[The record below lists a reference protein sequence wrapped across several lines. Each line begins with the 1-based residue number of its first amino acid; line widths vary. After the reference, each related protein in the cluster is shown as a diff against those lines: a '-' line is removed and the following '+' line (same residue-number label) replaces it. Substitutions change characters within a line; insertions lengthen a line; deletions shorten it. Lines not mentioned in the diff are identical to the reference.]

1 MYTIANFD
9 KVKTVQQFGAM
20 SNHNFRI
27 HLSVA
32 DKKRIDSSRS
42 HLNQVLYNSLNVST
56 TDAKDT
62 NLKISEYFK
71 SQNIEVK
78 KDSVLAVDLILTTSP
93 EFWGDWHK
101 NGKITPDAQK
111 KLDEWLPVQLEFVK
125 KKFGENAMKLAI
137 LHLDEKTPHIH
148 IILTPEETKTLK
160 YKNQYGS
167 QEKISTSL
175 NAKRW
180 NPAFWTKFLTQ
191 YAIANKKFGLKRPIE
206 GSTSQ
211 KLPIKEYEKMI
222 ELASKADYTK
232 AIHKMFNEVGE
243 QLSMVNTRAKVEELL
258 VNNLLPKLN
267 PFLNSNKAM
276 KKLLGKDRSIEYA
289 RNKALTKKLE
299 DELAAIDSE
308 KKSLADKKELYVE
321 AINRAAQDSL
331 YITDLQSQI
340 NTLNSEVKRLK
351 QFEPVSSA
359 SSMRNGSE
367 VTAGKGLTT

>member
-9 KVKTVQQFGAM
+9 KVKTAQQFSAM

-42 HLNQVLYNSLNVST
+42 HLNQILFNPLNVSN

-62 NLKISEYFK
+62 SIKINQYFK

-93 EFWGDWHK
+93 EFWGEWHK
-101 NGKITPDAQK
+101 NGKITEDAQK
-111 KLDEWLPVQLEFVK
+111 KLDEWVAVQLEFVK
-125 KKFGENAMKLAI
+125 KKFGENAVKLAI
-137 LHLDEKTPHIH
+137 LHLDETTPHIH
-148 IILTPEETKTLK
+148 ILLTPEETKTLK

-180 NPAFWTKFLTQ
+180 NPTFWTKFLTQ

-206 GSTSQ
+206 GSNSQ
-211 KLPIKEYEKMI
+211 KVSIKEYQKMI
-222 ELASKADYTK
+222 ELASKTDYTK
-232 AIHKMFNEVGE
+232 AIHEMFNEVGE

-258 VNNLLPKLN
+258 VHNLLPKLN
-267 PFLNSNKAM
+267 PYLNSNKAM
-276 KKLLGKDRSIEYA
+276 KKLLGKDRAIEYA

-299 DELAAIDSE
+299 DELAAIDLE
-308 KKSLADKKELYVE
+308 KKSLVSKKELYVE
-321 AINRAAQDSL
+321 AINRAVQDSL
-331 YITDLQSQI
+331 FITDLQTQI
-340 NTLNSEVKRLK
+340 KSLDGEVKRLK
-351 QFEPVSSA
+351 EFELVSSA
-359 SSMRNGSE
+359 ITKNTIKNGLGE
-367 VTAGKGLTT
+367 RL

>member
-1 MYTIANFD
+1 MYTIAEFD
-9 KVKTVQQFGAM
+9 KVKTAQKFSAM

-42 HLNQVLYNSLNVST
+42 HLNQILYNPLNVST

-62 NLKISEYFK
+62 SIKINEYFK
-71 SQNIEVK
+71 SNNIEVK

-93 EFWGDWHK
+93 EFWGVWHK
-101 NGKITPDAQK
+101 NGQITAEAQK
-111 KLDEWLPVQLEFVK
+111 KLNEWVPVQLEFVK
-125 KKFGENAMKLAI
+125 RKFGENAVKLAI
-137 LHLDEKTPHIH
+137 LHLDEKTPHFH

-180 NPAFWTKFLTQ
+180 NPTFWKKFLTS
-191 YAIANKKFGLKRPIE
+191 YANANKKFGLKRPIE

-211 KLPIKEYEKMI
+211 KVSIKEYEKMI
-222 ELASKADYTK
+222 ELASKTDYTK
-232 AIHKMFNEVGE
+232 AIHTMFNEVGE

-258 VNNLLPKLN
+258 VNHLLPKLN
-267 PFLNSNKAM
+267 PYLQSNKSL

-289 RNKALTKKLE
+289 RNKNLAKKLE
-299 DELAAIDSE
+299 DELTAIDLE
-308 KKSLADKKELYVE
+308 KKSLVDKKELYVE
-321 AINRAAQDSL
+321 AINRAVQDSL
-331 YITDLQSQI
+331 FITDLQSQI
-340 NTLNSEVKRLK
+340 NSLNGEVKRLK
-351 QFEPVSSA
+351 EFEPISSA
-359 SSMRNGSE
+359 ITKSTLKNGLGNKYE
-367 VTAGKGLTT
+367 